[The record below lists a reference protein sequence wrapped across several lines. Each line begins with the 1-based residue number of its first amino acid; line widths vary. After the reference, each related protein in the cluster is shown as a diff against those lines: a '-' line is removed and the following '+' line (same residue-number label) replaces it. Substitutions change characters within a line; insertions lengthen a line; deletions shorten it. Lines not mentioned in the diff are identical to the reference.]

1 MENKIKNDNVA
12 TGVTK
17 KAYGVPYTV
26 LERGPLHS
34 NLKVYVFTDSDL
46 MDKSFVEVEEGLNAD
61 RVLFIDDKITEVL
74 HKSFKEDK
82 LILDS
87 LLSNPAV
94 WKSGTMNLN
103 NKTALVQVEAKNF
116 NADFLEE
123 LIRVLLQS
131 LKAKTV
137 IILTDI
143 DIKDTNKNIEFKRL
157 QLAFP
162 DLSEIWIK
170 TQAEDFLSEYWK
182 NYFGEPLVQP
192 ARTIL
197 SKLKL
202 ICNGKLTIQSIR
214 GLVERLA
221 NTTKEETGVPSE
233 REIQQ
238 YFQVSGKRDW
248 KSSLDELVGMD
259 SAKKMLQDLIDQQ
272 LFQEKKRKLGIPTQI
287 RPIRLLVSGSPGTG
301 KSTVV
306 KILKDALVENGIL
319 HRPPKY
325 VAARNLLSDRVGGTE
340 QLLKEIVETCDM
352 VIVDEIGGLL
362 IDDAFTESIVQ
373 QLTFIAEEY
382 PNFHIILVGYPKDMQ
397 DFLNLNAGLASRF
410 PNHLVIDD
418 YDADGL
424 AEIAFAMLQSEGY
437 TYDREEIEELI
448 HGFVEQLLLRKNLG
462 NARGVRSLVSVLDQ
476 IFASR
481 SRDTA
486 KLNLE
491 LDKETLQAAIIMYL
505 DSQPEEEKAR
515 PIGF

>member
-1 MENKIKNDNVA
+1 
-12 TGVTK
+12 
-17 KAYGVPYTV
+17 
-26 LERGPLHS
+26 
-34 NLKVYVFTDSDL
+34 

-170 TQAEDFLSEYWK
+170 TQAEDYLSEYWK
-182 NYFGEPLVQP
+182 NYFGEPLVQS

-233 REIQQ
+233 RDPAVFSDIWE
-238 YFQVSGKRDW
+238 
-248 KSSLDELVGMD
+248 
-259 SAKKMLQDLIDQQ
+259 
-272 LFQEKKRKLGIPTQI
+272 
-287 RPIRLLVSGSPGTG
+287 TG
-301 KSTVV
+301 
-306 KILKDALVENGIL
+306 L
-319 HRPPKY
+319 
-325 VAARNLLSDRVGGTE
+325 
-340 QLLKEIVETCDM
+340 EIV
-352 VIVDEIGGLL
+352 
-362 IDDAFTESIVQ
+362 
-373 QLTFIAEEY
+373 
-382 PNFHIILVGYPKDMQ
+382 
-397 DFLNLNAGLASRF
+397 AG
-410 PNHLVIDD
+410 
-418 YDADGL
+418 
-424 AEIAFAMLQSEGY
+424 
-437 TYDREEIEELI
+437 
-448 HGFVEQLLLRKNLG
+448 
-462 NARGVRSLVSVLDQ
+462 
-476 IFASR
+476 
-481 SRDTA
+481 
-486 KLNLE
+486 
-491 LDKETLQAAIIMYL
+491 
-505 DSQPEEEKAR
+505 
-515 PIGF
+515 